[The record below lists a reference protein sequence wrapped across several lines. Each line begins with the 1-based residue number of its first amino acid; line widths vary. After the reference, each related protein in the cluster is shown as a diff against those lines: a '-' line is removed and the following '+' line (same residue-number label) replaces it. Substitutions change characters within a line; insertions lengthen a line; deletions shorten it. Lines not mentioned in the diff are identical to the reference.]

1 SASTKACRLRPRCE
15 MKPLERALERLRR
28 ALQRAP
34 RELRQRGLLLLKPK
48 VQACLLGFMEG
59 PKPTERLPCAELT
72 AGACPR
78 TRSFASLTCMGRLYR
93 AQVFLLSMRILTVAV
108 PSRAQAMKFQ
118 QVLRLAREALSDAT
132 GVDAELV
139 TQALRHAC
147 QSEGLAL
154 KDLGL
159 AFRAEVRG
167 RPYVK
172 RDIWGRYSLD
182 LDRALRERQQL
193 LDAKASGW
201 PALRDAWI
209 FVLRGDQVSESS
221 LLRANIFLRQ
231 EPVLVRRG
239 APKGWARHRGHSAVE
254 ARNVPR
260 AERLKGAPKK
270 QAEAIVDAR
279 QPGSLPKA
287 LRQLSGHEA
296 AWATH
301 GKPEALPEEPSLGH
315 RKAARPRP
323 VGDGRAPKMRRRE
336 VRINIRRQSN
346 SPLVCE
352 SAGPFRVHAPRIA
365 RAARL
370 VERRLEEQER
380 WADRGALR
388 LACCL
393 GPVQ

>member
-59 PKPTERLPCAELT
+59 PKPTERLPGAELT

-139 TQALRHAC
+139 TQAFRHAC
-147 QSEGLAL
+147 QSQGLAL

-209 FVLRGDQVSESS
+209 SVL
-221 LLRANIFLRQ
+221 Q

-254 ARNVPR
+254 A
-260 AERLKGAPKK
+260 
-270 QAEAIVDAR
+270 EAIVD
-279 QPGSLPKA
+279 
-287 LRQLSGHEA
+287 A

-301 GKPEALPEEPSLGH
+301 GLALPEEPSLGH

-323 VGDGRAPKMRRRE
+323 VGD
-336 VRINIRRQSN
+336 
-346 SPLVCE
+346 
-352 SAGPFRVHAPRIA
+352 VHAPRIA

-370 VERRLEEQER
+370 VERRLAEQER
-380 WADRGALR
+380 YAWRAVHAARRAKRPREAGGWQTHRLR
-388 LACCL
+388 KFGGTA
-393 GPVQ
+393 

>member
-1 SASTKACRLRPRCE
+1 
-15 MKPLERALERLRR
+15 M
-28 ALQRAP
+28 
-34 RELRQRGLLLLKPK
+34 RG
-48 VQACLLGFMEG
+48 E
-59 PKPTERLPCAELT
+59 
-72 AGACPR
+72 
-78 TRSFASLTCMGRLYR
+78 
-93 AQVFLLSMRILTVAV
+93 
-108 PSRAQAMKFQ
+108 
-118 QVLRLAREALSDAT
+118 
-132 GVDAELV
+132 
-139 TQALRHAC
+139 
-147 QSEGLAL
+147 
-154 KDLGL
+154 DLGL
-159 AFRAEVRG
+159 AFRAEACSAALRVRLSLVRAEVRG

-172 RDIWGRYSLD
+172 RDIWGRYSRQPSPHGAAIVCRARLGLD

-193 LDAKASGW
+193 LDAKAECDGCDLAFEARGPLRGLVWKASGW

-209 FVLRGDQVSESS
+209 SVLRGDQVSESS

-301 GKPEALPEEPSLGH
+301 GLALPEEPSLGH

-336 VRINIRRQSN
+336 VRRH
-346 SPLVCE
+346 L
-352 SAGPFRVHAPRIA
+352 APCIGFCGQGWLFFFFLTA
-365 RAARL
+365 PCHGFH
-370 VERRLEEQER
+370 V
-380 WADRGALR
+380 D
-388 LACCL
+388 
-393 GPVQ
+393 PV